1 MLSIVEGDGEGAKDW
16 EGAVRELSMMNRYN
30 LCAFCE
36 KATLPYLRSTSY
48 MPYGGEC
55 CNFRICKLCDEEMC
69 GVAEEAFGE
78 FDWVEEQDPR
88 IPSASFASRPGSVQ
102 FGLLFSFQ
110 HMCVEKLQR
119 FYGLHELAHLRFSKW
134 KCDDGYPLDIWEQI
148 DSISWEYPLRSIM
161 FQMVATL
168 GVAVH
173 QNMTDCRPIYIMSML
188 KGKELDKERKADMSK
203 NTIYSDN
210 LSDFMLDLHDMATT
224 SGSRFCSDDNF
235 RQVIS
240 THSLSLRLREAPL
253 HLTIGLHATEFEP
266 SCDCPLQPTNTAHE
280 RACDSVAVHGGPLQ
294 ESAGAGIQAPGCR
307 QCDGPPEV
315 KL

>member
-1 MLSIVEGDGEGAKDW
+1 
-16 EGAVRELSMMNRYN
+16 MMNRYN

-48 MPYGGEC
+48 MPYGGQ
-55 CNFRICKLCDEEMC
+55 CNFRICKLCDEEID
-69 GVAEEAFGE
+69 GVAEEAFEE

-88 IPSASFASRPGSVQ
+88 IPAASFASRPGSVQ

-119 FYGLHELAHLRFSKW
+119 FYGLHEFAHLGFSKW

-148 DSISWEYPLRSIM
+148 DSICWEYPLRSIM

-240 THSLSLRLREAPL
+240 THSLSLSGKHLSISQWGCMPRNSSPVVTALHNQQIQLMNERVILLQFMEAHYKRVPGLGSKHQDAVNVMGHLRSNFDRIVARLEPL
-253 HLTIGLHATEFEP
+253 
-266 SCDCPLQPTNTAHE
+266 
-280 RACDSVAVHGGPLQ
+280 RAG
-294 ESAGAGIQAPGCR
+294 
-307 QCDGPPEV
+307 
-315 KL
+315 